1 MIVVIVCLLAVV
13 VVLSLAVAAME
24 REIDQLTGDLFITGQ
39 ALASACADLRL
50 VDERRAA
57 HADRVARAF
66 GGES

>member
-1 MIVVIVCLLAVV
+1 VIAVIVCLLAVV
-13 VVLSLAVAAME
+13 IVLSLVIAANE
-24 REIDQLTGDLFITGQ
+24 RDIDQLTGDLFITGQ

-57 HADRVARAF
+57 HADRVTRAF